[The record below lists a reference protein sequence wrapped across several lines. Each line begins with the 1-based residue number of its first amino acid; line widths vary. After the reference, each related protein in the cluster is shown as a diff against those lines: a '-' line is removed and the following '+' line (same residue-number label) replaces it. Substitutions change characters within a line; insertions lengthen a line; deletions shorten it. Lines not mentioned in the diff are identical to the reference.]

1 VDNPDIVFEI
11 ETPIK
16 NLNTIYCVYKME
28 PTAISNIVFEIET
41 RIKDIFKYSSI
52 NAFLRMFTLPDLRL
66 LSMGKGIP
74 LRIQKGFLL
83 DLLTE
88 YYYKQNKKNVMNEL
102 GSILYSTF
110 EVAIREI
117 ASSCENIEPFEV
129 VELDFNRTVCSTIID
144 LVFHYIDYLPADNTM
159 EQTSHILCGI
169 IAQFYINVQTANR
182 ELNSRYDHY
191 MYNIHRS
198 IMKCNT
204 YFRRQMRD
212 IMDGLIDIDCD
223 NSDTESECSEEP
235 EWKVVP
241 ILIKSPNRFLNS
253 KEQCPICIDRFC
265 RRDMVITNCRHL
277 FCSPCFKS
285 YLIGRKTQPTCPIC
299 RESVDKVETPLL
311 GIYRKFDRAFNT
323 KVDESIYIHDC
334 SVAIDFDDINEI
346 EGI

>member
-1 VDNPDIVFEI
+1 
-11 ETPIK
+11 
-16 NLNTIYCVYKME
+16 ME
-28 PTAISNIVFEIET
+28 PSGPSDIVFEIET
-41 RIKDIFKYSSI
+41 RIKDIFRYSSI
-52 NAFLRMFTLPDLRL
+52 NAFLRNFKLPDLRL

-74 LRIQKGFLL
+74 FRIQKGFLL
-83 DLLTE
+83 ELLTE
-88 YYYKQNKKNVMNEL
+88 YYYKQNIQNIMNEL
-102 GSILYSTF
+102 SSILYSTF

-117 ASSCENIEPFEV
+117 VSPGETVEPFEV

-144 LVFHYIDYLPADNTM
+144 LVFYYINYLPVGNTM
-159 EQTSHILCGI
+159 EQNSHILCSI

-182 ELNSRYDHY
+182 ELNSRYDNY

-204 YFRRQMRD
+204 YFRQQMVD
-212 IMDGLIDIDCD
+212 IANGSIDIDYD

-241 ILIKSPNRFLNS
+241 ILIKSPNRVLNA

-265 RRDMVITNCRHL
+265 RKDMVITNCRHL
-277 FCSPCFKS
+277 FCSSCFKS

-299 RESVDKVETPLL
+299 RESVHNVETPLL

-323 KVDESIYIHDC
+323 KTRESLYIHDV
-334 SVAIDFDDINEI
+334 SVNIEFNDINEI